1 MGRAGWGQVHEGSR
15 RNFGNSL
22 APNLGLSNLS
32 KGPARLGDP
41 SPSFRIAS
49 RGRGGNE
56 TSRQIAL
63 SRYRPC
69 LHREGTHPF
78 LPCAGSSRNSTG
90 DRAWSNT
97 SRNLWREREK
107 EREREGFNRVFR
119 SRIFGGKIMYRSR
132 DREARGNCREC
143 SGLLLAKV
151 RGNFL
156 WMWIVMLIFLPLLL
170 PFSKKFIKDPYSYS
184 LNKKVR
190 DFSNYY
196 SEYMEYG
203 WKIWFGKLDEI
214 KGFINVGLSHKFL
227 SFLWYE
233 MNTPYPSLRK
243 PRYSLFPKLWGFI
256 YKILLE
262 VFISDLNCLSWR
274 KLFNNRDK

>member
-49 RGRGGNE
+49 RGRGANWTKRVGRSLFLDTGHACTRKE
-56 TSRQIAL
+56 PTRSFLVRD
-63 SRYRPC
+63 
-69 LHREGTHPF
+69 HREIRREIVHEVIRRGIY
-78 LPCAGSSRNSTG
+78 GE
-90 DRAWSNT
+90 
-97 SRNLWREREK
+97 RER

-119 SRIFGGKIMYRSR
+119 SRIFGGKMMYRSR

-170 PFSKKFIKDPYSYS
+170 PFSIKFIKDPYSYS

-203 WKIWFGKLDEI
+203 WKI
-214 KGFINVGLSHKFL
+214 
-227 SFLWYE
+227 
-233 MNTPYPSLRK
+233 
-243 PRYSLFPKLWGFI
+243 
-256 YKILLE
+256 
-262 VFISDLNCLSWR
+262 
-274 KLFNNRDK
+274 